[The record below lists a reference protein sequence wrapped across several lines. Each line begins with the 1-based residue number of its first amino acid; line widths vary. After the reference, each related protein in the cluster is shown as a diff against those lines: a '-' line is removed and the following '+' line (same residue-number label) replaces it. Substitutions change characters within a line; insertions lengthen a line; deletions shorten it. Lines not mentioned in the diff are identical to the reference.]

1 MISWTWPGRVTS
13 GGWDDIIARVPDI
26 VSFVA
31 LLRRTLT
38 VSMMT
43 CVRYLAAHVKLP
55 SSRAPLAVQNCHRGC
70 QGGVASFFPPF
81 YFVAF
86 KVKVT
91 VEGQKKILL
100 HLG

>member
-13 GGWDDIIARVPDI
+13 GGEWDGIFARVPGI

-31 LLRRTLT
+31 LLRRTLA

-43 CVRYLAAHVKLP
+43 CVRYLAAHVKLRARP
-55 SSRAPLAVQNCHRGC
+55 SLCRIATG
-70 QGGVASFFPPF
+70 GGVASFFSPF